1 MKKTAS
7 DRVFDLVVYVL
18 LALVSIVM
26 IYPFL
31 NVLAIAMSDYSGYL
45 ENPMMIF
52 PKNFTLDAVK
62 EVFRNPLVLSG
73 YGNTIFITLV
83 GTLLD
88 LVLLTLVAYP
98 LSRSGFRGKKIFM
111 SLIIFT
117 MLFNGGLIP
126 NFYLI
131 RSLHLLDTRWALIFP
146 RLLSAFNIILLINFF
161 QSLPVSLLEA
171 AKLDVAGEWKV
182 LYQIV
187 LPLSKPIMATLALFV
202 AVGYWNSF
210 FEAIMYIRATDRW
223 TLQLVLREI
232 VMSSNTQML
241 QTGGNLAE
249 LGKTTS
255 ESLKYATLIVA
266 IVPIMCVYPFLQK
279 YFTQG
284 VMVGAVK
291 G

>member
-171 AKLDVAGEWKV
+171 AKLDGAGEWKV

-279 YFTQG
+279 YFVAG
-284 VMVGAVK
+284 VTIGAVK

>member
-1 MKKTAS
+1 MAAMKIKKTGEDYAIIGISYLILFLFALITFFPFINVVCKAFSEEWAVVSGQVGLLPVGFQFDTMKYVVSS
-7 DRVFDLVVYVL
+7 D
-18 LALVSIVM
+18 M
-26 IYPFL
+26 FL
-31 NVLAIAMSDYSGYL
+31 NAFKMSLIVTVL
-45 ENPMMIF
+45 
-52 PKNFTLDAVK
+52 
-62 EVFRNPLVLSG
+62 
-73 YGNTIFITLV
+73 
-83 GTLLD
+83 GTLLG
-88 LVLLTLVAYP
+88 VFMKGLVAYP

-171 AKLDVAGEWKV
+171 AKLDGAGEWKV

-202 AVGYWNSF
+202 AVG
-210 FEAIMYIRATDRW
+210 YIRATDRW

>member
-7 DRVFDLVVYVL
+7 DRAFDLVVYIL

-52 PKNFTLDAVK
+52 PKNFTLEAVK

-98 LSRSGFRGKKIFM
+98 LSRNGFRGKKVFM

-171 AKLDVAGEWKV
+171 AKLDGAGEWKV

>member
-1 MKKTAS
+1 
-7 DRVFDLVVYVL
+7 
-18 LALVSIVM
+18 
-26 IYPFL
+26 
-31 NVLAIAMSDYSGYL
+31 
-45 ENPMMIF
+45 MMIF

-171 AKLDVAGEWKV
+171 AKLDGAGEWKV

>member
-171 AKLDVAGEWKV
+171 AKLDGAGEWKV

>member
-111 SLIIFT
+111 SPIIFT

-171 AKLDVAGEWKV
+171 AKLDGAGEWKV

>member
-171 AKLDVAGEWKV
+171 AKLDGAGEWKV

-284 VMVGAVK
+284 GMVGAVK

>member
-1 MKKTAS
+1 
-7 DRVFDLVVYVL
+7 
-18 LALVSIVM
+18 
-26 IYPFL
+26 
-31 NVLAIAMSDYSGYL
+31 
-45 ENPMMIF
+45 
-52 PKNFTLDAVK
+52 
-62 EVFRNPLVLSG
+62 
-73 YGNTIFITLV
+73 
-83 GTLLD
+83 
-88 LVLLTLVAYP
+88 
-98 LSRSGFRGKKIFM
+98 M

-171 AKLDVAGEWKV
+171 AKLDGAGEWKV

-279 YFTQG
+279 YLRR
-284 VMVGAVK
+284 ALW
-291 G
+291 

>member
-146 RLLSAFNIILLINFF
+146 RAAF
-161 QSLPVSLLEA
+161 SL
-171 AKLDVAGEWKV
+171 
-182 LYQIV
+182 
-187 LPLSKPIMATLALFV
+187 
-202 AVGYWNSF
+202 
-210 FEAIMYIRATDRW
+210 
-223 TLQLVLREI
+223 
-232 VMSSNTQML
+232 
-241 QTGGNLAE
+241 
-249 LGKTTS
+249 
-255 ESLKYATLIVA
+255 
-266 IVPIMCVYPFLQK
+266 
-279 YFTQG
+279 
-284 VMVGAVK
+284 
-291 G
+291 